1 MVAHWRCVLLHPC
14 TVAAQL
20 MEEGAKLSKRQLEL
34 EGSTKKLRQQLKASE
49 AEREKLGALLAAG
62 NTDRRLQR
70 RRRDGCGVHT

>member
-1 MVAHWRCVLLHPC
+1 
-14 TVAAQL
+14 

-62 NTDRRLQR
+62 SNHCGGAVTVACTRRNTDLV
-70 RRRDGCGVHT
+70 G